1 MRRVFS
7 LSCSLLAGLC
17 VVGLTSC
24 ASMKNAE
31 APIDYQSEAFSSTS
45 TFAHTFAG
53 TGPATCEAARR
64 ALLSQGYL
72 INEAK
77 AAIVR
82 GRKNFQPSSDVHVQ
96 IEFNVVCAPDSQG
109 SNSTTAFANAV
120 RDRYSLKK
128 SSNSASVGVGVLG
141 SLSLPIGATDDS
153 LVKVASETIPSGK
166 FYQRFFELVESYL
179 DASSAGP
186 SSSVEK
192 EAMRATPADE
202 DLEDEE

>member
-7 LSCSLLAGLC
+7 LSLLAGLC
-17 VVGLTSC
+17 VAGLAGC
-24 ASMKNAE
+24 AATNKTE
-31 APIDYQSEAFSSTS
+31 IPIDYQSEGFSSTN

-53 TGPATCEAARR
+53 TGAATCEAARR

-72 INEAK
+72 ISEAK
-77 AAIVR
+77 EANVR

-96 IEFNVVCAPDSQG
+96 IEFNVVCAPDSKG

-166 FYQRFFELVESYL
+166 FYRRFFELVESYL
-179 DASSAGP
+179 DASSPRLPGGLGSA
-186 SSSVEK
+186 
-192 EAMRATPADE
+192 RAVSPDNDADADADE
-202 DLEDEE
+202 DQ

>member
-7 LSCSLLAGLC
+7 LPVSLLAGLTVAC
-17 VVGLTSC
+17 LAGC
-24 ASMKNAE
+24 AAMTKTDI
-31 APIDYQSEAFSSTS
+31 PIDYQSEAFSSTS

-77 AAIVR
+77 AANVR
-82 GRKNFQPSSDVHVQ
+82 GRKHFQPSNDVHVQ
-96 IEFNVVCAPDSQG
+96 IEFNVVCAPDSKG

-128 SSNSASVGVGVLG
+128 SSSSASVGVGVLG
-141 SLSLPIGATDDS
+141 SLSLPIGATDDA
-153 LVKVASETIPSGK
+153 LVKVGSETIPSGK

-179 DASSAGP
+179 DP
-186 SSSVEK
+186 SSPAGTGGNEP
-192 EAMRATPADE
+192 AQAAQADE
-202 DLEDEE
+202 DLEDDQ